1 VLTIEAS
8 DSRKAAAGP
17 APVHRPAP
25 RTAPR
30 PAVPPQPN
38 LATRLPA
45 VDAGEA
51 RLARLVRDRRFL
63 PWIDTLVPGAGAR
76 LARGDDA
83 PAVLVT
89 LSGPHGSATLSA
101 DARAWP
107 ALALAAADTDA
118 QGARDVVAILLADA
132 LAVLQPWLPGL
143 AVQAVRLG
151 ASTAQ
156 VLRLKT
162 AAFDLGLHA
171 IDAPLADHLAGLLS
185 RLPGVPAG
193 HLRPLRMPAR
203 VGLFTREL
211 SVHHWR
217 SLQPG
222 DVVLGAHRPAPGQRL
237 GGRITF
243 GLGVTMQAAAEIDL
257 DTATVHVADTP
268 APVPEDL
275 QAAGPPLGAIGEL
288 NVPVAFE
295 LDSARIGLDELA
307 AIGPGSVIELQA
319 QAMDATVQLVCLGQV
334 IGLGQLVVIGDRLG
348 VRVERMGVGALDRV
362 WSRA

>member
-1 VLTIEAS
+1 MA
-8 DSRKAAAGP
+8 
-17 APVHRPAP
+17 
-25 RTAPR
+25 
-30 PAVPPQPN
+30 PQPN
-38 LATRLPA
+38 LAGRLPA
-45 VDAGEA
+45 VAAAEA
-51 RLARLVRDRRFL
+51 RLARLVHDRRFL
-63 PWIDTLVPGAGAR
+63 PWIDTLVPCAGAR

-89 LSGPHGSATLSA
+89 LRGPQGSATLSA

-118 QGARDVVAILLADA
+118 QEARDVVAILLAEP
-132 LAVLQPWLPGL
+132 LAVLQACLPGL

-151 ASTAQ
+151 ASTPR

-162 AAFDLGLHA
+162 AAFELGLHA
-171 IDAPLADHLAGLLS
+171 IDAALADHLAALLG
-185 RLPGVPAG
+185 RQPGAPAG

-203 VGLFTREL
+203 VGLFTRDM
-211 SVHHWR
+211 SVHQWR
-217 SLQPG
+217 SLNPG

-243 GLGVTMQAAAEIDL
+243 GLGVTMQSAAEIDL
-257 DTATVHVADTP
+257 DNATVHVADTP
-268 APVPEDL
+268 APVAEDL
-275 QAAGPPLGAIGEL
+275 HAAGPPLGAIGEL

-319 QAMDATVQLVCLGQV
+319 AALDATVQLVCLGQV